1 MERDRKPEI
10 AEHKPKIKDE
20 KREMQASLAEKSLPG
35 TVPLFS
41 STPGGAAISEP
52 CVKERSMNPEAA
64 PFIYRALPHDRVCQ
78 PGSVSFPTPATET
91 MMSRL
96 TTSIDSI
103 VTKSSLPPLD
113 VVKFSGN
120 PCEYFRFKSRF
131 EEMVDTQNISEAQKM
146 SRLLQFLG
154 GPARSAVVGFEG
166 VPGGLGK
173 ALKMLQQ
180 RFGQPHI
187 VAKACVDA
195 LVDGPNISNNDGQ
208 GLQEFADRSRTLYE
222 TLRSLNALSEMNMS
236 NLAKMSGKLPVVLQI
251 KWRDEALR
259 IREREGFPTLEDLVM
274 FIERRAE
281 AANDP
286 VFGRVGEMKQ
296 FFQRRNSRASRQPL
310 PPSLNVVTGPKITTM
325 AVQVGPSDPAKSD
338 KESNSTTLKVKCY
351 GCESTHKIEH
361 CPDFLNKSVRQRIV
375 FARYKGLCLNCLR
388 KGHFIS
394 ECQSTFKCKHCQQLH
409 HSLLHKPIEDKE
421 GTLANPKESPGP
433 REQATV
439 NTVTTAPVETASRTY
454 STTSRTK
461 VALQVVPVK
470 IMSKEGDSVATY
482 ALLDTGSE
490 ETFLSKA
497 ISDKLGLQV
506 SNCDNLAVCTLSG
519 ESSIK
524 VGQANVRVKAVD
536 SQDNRTL
543 EIENVKVVDNLN
555 ITTARAKDL
564 SKWPHLKDLEILD
577 VDDEQVTMLIGAN
590 VPEAQVHEECRIG
603 GSGEPYAVRTVL
615 GWAVLGPVDAANTM
629 CSQPK
634 NVNFVKY
641 GDELVDHQMKQF

>member
-1 MERDRKPEI
+1 
-10 AEHKPKIKDE
+10 
-20 KREMQASLAEKSLPG
+20 
-35 TVPLFS
+35 
-41 STPGGAAISEP
+41 
-52 CVKERSMNPEAA
+52 
-64 PFIYRALPHDRVCQ
+64 
-78 PGSVSFPTPATET
+78 
-91 MMSRL
+91 
-96 TTSIDSI
+96 
-103 VTKSSLPPLD
+103 
-113 VVKFSGN
+113 
-120 PCEYFRFKSRF
+120 
-131 EEMVDTQNISEAQKM
+131 
-146 SRLLQFLG
+146 
-154 GPARSAVVGFEG
+154 
-166 VPGGLGK
+166 
-173 ALKMLQQ
+173 
-180 RFGQPHI
+180 
-187 VAKACVDA
+187 
-195 LVDGPNISNNDGQ
+195 
-208 GLQEFADRSRTLYE
+208 
-222 TLRSLNALSEMNMS
+222 MNMS
-236 NLAKMSGKLPVVLQI
+236 NLPKMSGKLPVVLQI

-259 IREREGFPTLEDLVM
+259 IRERKGFPTLEDLVM
-274 FIERRAE
+274 FIERHAE
-281 AANDP
+281 AAKDP

-296 FFQRRNSRASRQPL
+296 FFERRNSRASRQLL
-310 PPSLNVVTGPKITTM
+310 PPSLNVVTGPKTTAM

-361 CPDFLNKSVRQRIV
+361 CPDFLNKSIRQRIV

-394 ECQSTFKCKHCQQLH
+394 ECQSTFKCKHCQQPH
-409 HSLLHKPIEDKE
+409 HSLLRKPIEDKE
-421 GTLANPKESPGP
+421 GTLANPKEGPGP

-470 IMSKEGDSVATY
+470 IMSQEGDSVATY

-497 ISDKLGLQV
+497 TCDKLGLQV

-564 SKWPHLKDLEILD
+564 SKWPHLKNLEIPD

-590 VPEAQVHEECRIG
+590 VPEAQVHEECR
-603 GSGEPYAVRTVL
+603 R
-615 GWAVLGPVDAANTM
+615 
-629 CSQPK
+629 
-634 NVNFVKY
+634 
-641 GDELVDHQMKQF
+641 GDQENHTLFALYWVGLCLDRLMLQILCAPNRRM